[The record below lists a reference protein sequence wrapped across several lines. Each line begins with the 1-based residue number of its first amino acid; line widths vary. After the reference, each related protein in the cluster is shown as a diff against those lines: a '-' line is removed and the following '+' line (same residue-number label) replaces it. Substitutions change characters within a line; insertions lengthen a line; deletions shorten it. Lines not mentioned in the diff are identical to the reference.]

1 MPDRSD
7 IYIVSPFHL
16 QGMPPDYLVPG
27 GALVFNMGLIRV
39 TTYSAV
45 RLNGINSLCFLP
57 PIL

>member
-7 IYIVSPFHL
+7 ICIVSPFPL

-39 TTYSAV
+39 TTNSAV